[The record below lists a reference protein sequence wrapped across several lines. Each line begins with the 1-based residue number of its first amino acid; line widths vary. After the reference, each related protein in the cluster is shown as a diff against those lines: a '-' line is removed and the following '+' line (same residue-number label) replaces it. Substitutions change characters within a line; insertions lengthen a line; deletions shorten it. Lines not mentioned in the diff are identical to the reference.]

1 MKYLVLDTN
10 VYLHYKD
17 FEEIPWKSF
26 FDDDVVVCVPMKV
39 LTEIDKYKDQGR
51 GKVQKRAKKVSSRFS
66 EIFLQGKTPQLLIE
80 VMNNP
85 PSSAFSDEQ
94 YNKDVSDDWIILSA
108 LYSNHNNTDIVVV
121 SSDTGVLFKAKTTG
135 LGFFNLPNDLLLK
148 EELSDEE
155 KEIKKLKEQ
164 LFKYENRQPKP
175 VIEFKDQTNVLTII
189 RPSFIDVKKEL
200 EIYKEQLK
208 EKYSYQPINNGLRE
222 DIDYLTGMIQN
233 QIYST
238 VEQRKEYNKELDEF
252 FKKKER
258 LKEAQL
264 YKQLFDQY
272 FFEIELWVSNVGTSS
287 LVDTAIF
294 ISFPDNIPIYGE
306 KSKKKFELEDPFKPV
321 LKNNKTE
328 YLSKIVVPGYYS
340 IGPKSEIKRIEIWDD
355 EKKRDKQEVKY
366 GLTRLLHNMRHPLNT
381 SDKIFIN
388 IAKCGNFTI
397 NWTVIDSAL
406 VEPVHGELHVIIK
419 DEEKAESQNI
429 A

>member
-17 FEEIPWKSF
+17 FEEIPWKSYF
-26 FDDDVVVCVPMKV
+26 NDDVVICVPMKV
-39 LTEIDKYKDQGR
+39 LNEIDKHKDQDR
-51 GKVQKRAKKVSSRFS
+51 GKVQKRAKKLSSRFS
-66 EIFLQGKTPQLLIE
+66 EVFLQGDTPKAPIE
-80 VMNNP
+80 EMKNP
-85 PSSAFSDEQ
+85 PASAFNDEQ
-94 YNKDVSDDWIILSA
+94 FNKDVSDDWIILSA
-108 LYSNHNNTDIVVV
+108 LCSNHNNDDIVIV
-121 SSDTGVLFKAKTTG
+121 SSDNGILLKAKSNR
-135 LGFFNLPNDLLLK
+135 LGFFKMPDDLLLK
-148 EELSDEE
+148 EDLSDEE

-175 VIEFKDQTNVLTII
+175 VIEFRDQTNVLTII
-189 RPSFIDVKKEL
+189 RPSYIDVKKEL

-208 EKYSYQPINNGLRE
+208 AKYPYQPIYNGLRE
-222 DIDYLTGMIQN
+222 DIDFLTGKIQN

-252 FKKKER
+252 FKKKEL

-272 FFEIELWVSNVGTSS
+272 FFEIELWLSNVGTSS
-287 LVDTAIF
+287 LEDTAIF
-294 ISFPDNIPIYGE
+294 ITFPEEVPIYGE

-321 LKNNKTE
+321 LRTNLTDNLCKT
-328 YLSKIVVPGYYS
+328 VPGYYS
-340 IGPKSEIKRIEIWDD
+340 LGSKSETKKIEIWDD
-355 EKKRDKQEVKY
+355 EKKRNQQEVKY
-366 GLTRLLHNMRHPLNT
+366 GLTRLLHNMRYPLNT

-406 VEPVHGELHVIIK
+406 IEPVHGELHVIIK

>member
-17 FEEIPWKSF
+17 FEEIPWKSY

-39 LTEIDKYKDQGR
+39 LTEIDKHKDQGR
-51 GKVQKRAKKVSSRFS
+51 GKIQKRAKKLSSRFS
-66 EIFLQGKTPQLLIE
+66 EIFLQGDTPKVPIE
-80 VMNNP
+80 EMKNP
-85 PSSAFSDEQ
+85 PASAFNDEQ
-94 YNKDVSDDWIILSA
+94 FNKEINDDWIILSA
-108 LYSNHNNTDIVVV
+108 LCSKHINDDIVIV
-121 SSDTGVLFKAKTTG
+121 SSDNGILLKAKNNG
-135 LGFFNLPNDLLLK
+135 LGFFKMPDDLLLK

-189 RPSFIDVKKEL
+189 RPSYIDVKKEL

-208 EKYSYQPINNGLRE
+208 TNYSYQPINNGLRE

-264 YKQLFDQY
+264 YSHFFDQY

-287 LVDTAIF
+287 LEDTAIF
-294 ISFPDNIPIYGE
+294 ITFPDDVPIYGE
-306 KSKKKFELEDPFKPV
+306 KSKKKFELEDPFIPV
-321 LKNNKTE
+321 LKTNRTD
-328 YLSKIVVPGYYS
+328 YYSKLVPGYYS
-340 IGPKSEIKRIEIWDD
+340 IGPKSETKIIEIWDD
-355 EKKRDKQEVKY
+355 EKKRDQQEVKY
-366 GLTRLLHNMRHPLNT
+366 GLKRLLHNMRRPLNT
-381 SDKIFIN
+381 SDKIYIN

-397 NWTVIDSAL
+397 NWTVIDSEL
-406 VEPVHGELHVIIK
+406 IEPVQGKLHVIIR
-419 DEEKAESQNI
+419 DNEQVEA
-429 A
+429 